1 MKSLLNDVRAFHE
14 ACDVP
19 VLDTPTFPSRERI
32 ELRQRLLREEYLEW
46 LAASAER
53 DMVEVADALADMIY
67 IIVGTALEFGIPLD
81 RVWDEVQRSNMAKV
95 DPETGRVARRE
106 DGKILKPRGWV
117 APDVAGAL
125 KPTEPIGFIDCAGG
139 YGYGFD

>member
-19 VLDTPTFPSRERI
+19 VATSVGFPSRERV

-46 LAASAER
+46 LHAVSER
-53 DMVEVADALADMIY
+53 DMVEVADALADMVY
-67 IIVGTALEFGIPLD
+67 IIAGTALEFGIPLD

-95 DPETGRVARRE
+95 DPVSGKVTKRP
-106 DGKILKPRGWV
+106 DGKVTKPQGWEG
-117 APDVAGAL
+117 PR
-125 KPTEPIGFIDCAGG
+125 IGEVLEDAA
-139 YGYGFD
+139 

>member
-1 MKSLLNDVRAFHE
+1 MLKLLNDVRAFHE

-19 VLDTPTFPSRERI
+19 VATSVAFPSRERI
-32 ELRQRLLREEYLEW
+32 ELRQRLLREEYFEW
-46 LAASAER
+46 LSAITNR

-95 DPETGRVARRE
+95 DPETGRVEKRA
-106 DGKILKPRGWV
+106 DGKVVKPVNWTPPRIRE
-117 APDVAGAL
+117 AL
-125 KPTEPIGFIDCAGG
+125 EDAA
-139 YGYGFD
+139 

>member
-1 MKSLLNDVRAFHE
+1 MKSLLQDVRAFHE

-19 VLDTPTFPSRERI
+19 VAASLGFPSRERI

-46 LAASAER
+46 IAASSER

-95 DPETGRVARRE
+95 DPETGRVKRRE
-106 DGKILKPRGWV
+106 DGKILKPQGWES
-117 APDVAGAL
+117 PRISEAL
-125 KPTEPIGFIDCAGG
+125 A
-139 YGYGFD
+139 

>member
-1 MKSLLNDVRAFHE
+1 MKSLLSDVRAFHE

-19 VLDTPTFPSRERI
+19 IRTTPSFPSRERI
-32 ELRQRLLREEYLEW
+32 ELRQRLLREEYFEW
-46 LAASAER
+46 FSAITNR

-95 DPETGRVARRE
+95 DPETGRVEKRA
-106 DGKILKPRGWV
+106 DGKVVKPVGWV
-117 APDVAGAL
+117 GPDVAGVLA
-125 KPTEPIGFIDCAGG
+125 
-139 YGYGFD
+139 

>member
-1 MKSLLNDVRAFHE
+1 MLKLLQDVRAFHE

-19 VLDTPTFPSRERI
+19 VATSLGFPSRERI

-46 LAASAER
+46 IAASSER

-95 DPETGRVARRE
+95 DPVSGRVKRRE
-106 DGKILKPRGWV
+106 DGKILKPQGWES
-117 APDVAGAL
+117 PRISEAL
-125 KPTEPIGFIDCAGG
+125 A
-139 YGYGFD
+139 

>member
-19 VLDTPTFPSRERI
+19 VATSLGFPSRERV

-46 LAASAER
+46 LHAVSER
-53 DMVEVADALADMIY
+53 DMVEVADALADMVY
-67 IIVGTALEFGIPLD
+67 IIAGTALEFGIPLD

-95 DPETGRVARRE
+95 DPVSGKVTKRP
-106 DGKILKPRGWV
+106 DGKVTKPVGWT

-125 KPTEPIGFIDCAGG
+125 A
-139 YGYGFD
+139 